1 MDSGYQTDEDDD
13 LAWESVV
20 GDIRVNADQL
30 IIVRCHH
37 PDDSIEFEFWQEC
50 LRVILDRVGDIPTL
64 VHLLSLEGA
73 GERVRILLKDDN
85 VSKTLTGFGMWY
97 HVDHIVM
104 EDFCQLSIAVRNNVK
119 INYHERSLSPVPFDM
134 SSVNHDEAATP
145 PPSQTGPMERC
156 IES

>member
-1 MDSGYQTDEDDD
+1 MDSGYYTDEDDD

-50 LRVILDRVGDIPTL
+50 LRVILERVGDTPTL

-73 GERVRILLKDDN
+73 GEHVRILLKDDN

-97 HVDHIVM
+97 DVYHSM
-104 EDFCQLSIAVRNNVK
+104 GYYNQLSISVRNNVK

-145 PPSQTGPMERC
+145 PPLRTGPMERC
-156 IES
+156 I